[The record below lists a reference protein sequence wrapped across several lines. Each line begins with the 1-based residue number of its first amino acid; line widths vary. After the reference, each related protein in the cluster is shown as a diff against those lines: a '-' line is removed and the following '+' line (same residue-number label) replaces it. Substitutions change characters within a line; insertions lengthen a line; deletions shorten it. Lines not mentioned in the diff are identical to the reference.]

1 MARLL
6 LLEGNPADRRAL
18 ARTRGVRWS
27 SEIYAQAI
35 HAHFPDL
42 VLDVAYAADPG
53 EGLPPGRQWH
63 DYAGLVITGSA
74 LHAYD
79 GDPEVTGQIALMV
92 AAAEH
97 GLPIFGSCWG
107 LQIAAVAAGG
117 TVARSPRGREV
128 GLARKIAVTPA
139 GLAHAMFAAKT
150 PVFDAPC
157 IHCDE
162 VAVLPPG
169 ATLLATNGHS
179 AVQAALIPL
188 GKSTV
193 WAVQYHPEFDLAQI
207 AQLNRL
213 DEDDMIAQGFFAD
226 HAAIAAHNDKLEA
239 LHADRT
245 RADLAWQLGIDDDIL
260 DDRRRAAEIIAWIE
274 TEVLQASPSRASSL
288 AICGGSMSALSPEAR
303 SAGASAC
310 SR

>member
-1 MARLL
+1 MPRLL

-27 SEIYAQAI
+27 SEVYAEAI
-35 HAHFPDL
+35 GAHFPDIA
-42 VLDVAYAADPG
+42 LDVSYAVDPG
-53 EGLPPGRQWH
+53 EHLPAGRRWT

-79 GDPEVTGQIALMV
+79 QTAAVSDQIALMV
-92 AAAEH
+92 EAAEH

-107 LQIAAVAAGG
+107 LQIAAIAAGG

-128 GLARKIAVTPA
+128 GFARKIALTDA
-139 GLAHAMFAAKT
+139 GRNHPMFADKN

-157 IHCDE
+157 IHYDE
-162 VAVLPPG
+162 VSVLPAG
-169 ATLLATNGHS
+169 AILLATNAHS

-188 GKSTV
+188 GKSIV

-213 DEDDMIAQGFFAD
+213 DQDDMIAQGFFAD

-239 LHADRT
+239 LHADRS
-245 RADLAWQLGIDDDIL
+245 RADLAWQLGIDGDIV
-260 DDRRRAAEIIAWIE
+260 DDRQRRAEIIAWIE
-274 TEVLQASPSRASSL
+274 SEVLTS
-288 AICGGSMSALSPEAR
+288 
-303 SAGASAC
+303 
-310 SR
+310 

>member
-1 MARLL
+1 MTRLL
-6 LLEGNPADRRAL
+6 LLEGNPADRRAM
-18 ARTRGVRWS
+18 ARARGVRWS

-35 HAHFPDL
+35 AAHFPDIT
-42 VLDVAYAADPG
+42 LDVSYAVDPG
-53 EGLPPGRQWH
+53 EGLPDGRGWG

-79 GDPEVTGQIALMV
+79 RDPAVTDQIALMV
-92 AAAEH
+92 AAAEQ
-97 GLPIFGSCWG
+97 GLPVFGSCWG
-107 LQIAAVAAGG
+107 LQIAAIAAGG
-117 TVARSPRGREV
+117 EVARSPRGREV
-128 GLARKIAVTPA
+128 GIARKIAVTPA
-139 GLAHAMFAAKT
+139 GHAHPMFANKA

-157 IHCDE
+157 IHYDE
-162 VAVLPPG
+162 VTRLPDG
-169 ATLLATNGHS
+169 ATLLATNAHS

-213 DEDDMIAQGFFAD
+213 DQDDMVTQGFFAD

-239 LHADRT
+239 LHADRA
-245 RADLAWQLGIDDDIL
+245 RADLAWQLGIDGDIL

-274 TEVLQASPSRASSL
+274 HEVLP
-288 AICGGSMSALSPEAR
+288 
-303 SAGASAC
+303 
-310 SR
+310 